1 MNVTSNFDM
10 TKLGYEK
17 INDMYSKAK
26 YLEIE
31 CVMDTQSGYINAT
44 KFCSIASGG
53 KKMFED
59 YLRTNRYKDLIA
71 EYTEGRSDQIAKLS
85 FEVITDVNELC
96 GIYINPDLLFDLA
109 CWVSPTAY
117 KRANAIVM
125 NASVS
130 ENGNLRTMMRDEDVE
145 NKFNNQEH
153 CLSTPDL
160 TKYEQS
166 ELESKVFYLVNNS
179 ACAHCTHLCTHD
191 MHKDRFNIIQT
202 LFLQRL
208 YLHKDKRSF
217 FEIINEKYREN
228 QNAEKARVDRVAE
241 LDALRCA
248 DQSTTYRY

>member
-1 MNVTSNFDM
+1 MNGTSNVGM
-10 TKLGYEK
+10 TKLAYEK

-26 YLEIE
+26 YLDIE
-31 CVMDTQSGYINAT
+31 CVMDTESGYINAT
-44 KFCSIASGG
+44 KFCSVASGG

-71 EYTEGRSDQIAKLS
+71 EYTEGCSDQIAKLS
-85 FEVITDVNELC
+85 FEVISDVNELC

-109 CWVSPTAY
+109 CWVSAAAY
-117 KRANAIVM
+117 NRASAIVM
-125 NASVS
+125 NALVS
-130 ENGNLRTMMRDEDVE
+130 DKNGNLRTMMRDLE
-145 NKFNNQEH
+145 NKVTNQEH

-202 LFLQRL
+202 LFLKRL
-208 YLHKDKRSF
+208 SLHKDKRSF

>member
-1 MNVTSNFDM
+1 MRRSTICILRLSIW
-10 TKLGYEK
+10 TE
-17 INDMYSKAK
+17 
-26 YLEIE
+26 
-31 CVMDTQSGYINAT
+31 SGYINAT
-44 KFCSIASGG
+44 KFCSVASGG
-53 KKMFED
+53 KKMIED
-59 YLRTNRYKDLIA
+59 YLRSNRYKDLIA

>member
-1 MNVTSNFDM
+1 MA
-10 TKLGYEK
+10 EK
-17 INDMYSKAK
+17 D
-26 YLEIE
+26 
-31 CVMDTQSGYINAT
+31 
-44 KFCSIASGG
+44 
-53 KKMFED
+53 D
-59 YLRTNRYKDLIA
+59 YLKSNRYKDLIA

-125 NASVS
+125 NTSVS

-191 MHKDRFNIIQT
+191 MHKDRFNIMQT
-202 LFLQRL
+202 LFLKRL
-208 YLHKDKRSF
+208 SLHKDKRSF

-241 LDALRCA
+241 LDALRCT

>member
-1 MNVTSNFDM
+1 MNGTSNVGM
-10 TKLGYEK
+10 TKLAYEK

-26 YLEIE
+26 YLDIE
-31 CVMDTQSGYINAT
+31 CVMDTESGYINAT
-44 KFCSIASGG
+44 KFCSVASGG

-96 GIYINPDLLFDLA
+96 GIYINPDILFDLA

-117 KRANAIVM
+117 KRASAIVM

-130 ENGNLRTMMRDEDVE
+130 DENVE
-145 NKFNNQEH
+145 NKITNQEH

-160 TKYEQS
+160 TKYEHS

-191 MHKDRFNIIQT
+191 MHEERFNTIQT
-202 LFLQRL
+202 LFLKCL
-208 YLHKDKRSF
+208 SLHKDKRSF
-217 FEIINEKYREN
+217 FEIINEKYSEN

-241 LDALRCA
+241 LD
-248 DQSTTYRY
+248 

>member
-1 MNVTSNFDM
+1 MMNLTSNFDM

-44 KFCSIASGG
+44 KFCSVASGG
-53 KKMFED
+53 KKMIED
-59 YLRTNRYKDLIA
+59 YLRSNRYKDLIA

-117 KRANAIVM
+117 KRASAIVM

-130 ENGNLRTMMRDEDVE
+130 ENYNVRTMMRDEDVE
-145 NKFNNQEH
+145 NKFTNQEH
-153 CLSTPDL
+153 YLLTPDL

-166 ELESKVFYLVNNS
+166 ELETKVLYLVNNS

-191 MHKDRFNIIQT
+191 MHKERFNTIQT
-202 LFLQRL
+202 LS
-208 YLHKDKRSF
+208 LHKDKRSF

-228 QNAEKARVDRVAE
+228 QNAEKARIDRVAE
-241 LDALRCA
+241 LDALRSA
-248 DQSTTYRY
+248 DQSMMYRY

>member
-1 MNVTSNFDM
+1 MNGTSNVGM
-10 TKLGYEK
+10 TKLAYEK

-26 YLEIE
+26 YLDIE
-31 CVMDTQSGYINAT
+31 CVMDTESGYINAT
-44 KFCSIASGG
+44 KFCSVASGG

-71 EYTEGRSDQIAKLS
+71 EYTEGCSDQIAKLS
-85 FEVITDVNELC
+85 FEVISDVNEFC

-109 CWVSPTAY
+109 CWVSAAAY
-117 KRANAIVM
+117 NRASAIVM
-125 NASVS
+125 NALVS
-130 ENGNLRTMMRDEDVE
+130 DKNDEDVE
-145 NKFNNQEH
+145 NKVTNKGH

-179 ACAHCTHLCTHD
+179 ACAYCTHSCTRN
-191 MHKDRFNIIQT
+191 MHEERFNAIQT
-202 LFLQRL
+202 LFLKRL
-208 YLHKDKRSF
+208 SLHKDKRSF
-217 FEIINEKYREN
+217 FEIINEKYSEN

-248 DQSTTYRY
+248 DQSSTYRY